1 MQFANL
7 AYSKEVPPLEQ
18 FREVHVLDLLCTP
31 ITSLIIDNFPN
42 LKRLRA
48 SRSSLKKAEITNCPN
63 LEVIDMSQNTKLV
76 SINLENLPNLRC
88 LDLRNTGIYELGFSF
103 PSLEYLD
110 ISYTYI
116 NDIIPEAPNLLA
128 FDNSGCEFKYFDL
141 LPIAN
146 KYPRLQRLRSL
157 DYADRIFENEY
168 GINHPI
174 NLNLNELSKHPCLEH
189 IFCGPCRVTCDS
201 ISSQTHLSVICLQYP
216 EFWQGS
222 ADQLLSKFHTLII
235 GSSSESYNTYKV
247 SKFPDY
253 HPMSWEDSALLVFGP
268 WGIPTVD
275 LNPVISPPVA
285 FHQTPLLSNLPL
297 ADSTFSEISTK
308 YDLKIAIN
316 HMMGS
321 VFGSALGDSLGMSIE
336 FTNTNY
342 ARFSCDVPLS
352 YLWNT
357 LPSWGHSD
365 TFYRGTVTDD
375 TEQAVMIMRTLGDC
389 NGELNLSHFASLMKK
404 WAIKGIPEHCQPYAF
419 DVGATV
425 GSAVHSDNY
434 IEDPLSGS
442 FENTQKSRGNG
453 CAMRTAPVGCFKFWD
468 LNEVIKNSVNFGCAT
483 HFNDVCMVCTILLS
497 LLIAKN
503 IQKQSSRDCNVDKK
517 MSEDEIDKTIEVAFD
532 VVEKNFSDKFDVAA
546 NKQEI
551 MKFLNAKSFEELD
564 LSGRRIGYVLRATG
578 AAVLALRKGL
588 DFVEALS
595 TVLRWAG
602 DADSN
607 AAIVGGVIGAVV
619 GFDKIP
625 SNLMKYLFTGN
636 WEYVEFARMCKAMN
650 IDAPPSPF
658 LNLSYL

>member
-1 MQFANL
+1 
-7 AYSKEVPPLEQ
+7 
-18 FREVHVLDLLCTP
+18 
-31 ITSLIIDNFPN
+31 
-42 LKRLRA
+42 
-48 SRSSLKKAEITNCPN
+48 
-63 LEVIDMSQNTKLV
+63 
-76 SINLENLPNLRC
+76 
-88 LDLRNTGIYELGFSF
+88 
-103 PSLEYLD
+103 
-110 ISYTYI
+110 
-116 NDIIPEAPNLLA
+116 
-128 FDNSGCEFKYFDL
+128 
-141 LPIAN
+141 
-146 KYPRLQRLRSL
+146 
-157 DYADRIFENEY
+157 
-168 GINHPI
+168 
-174 NLNLNELSKHPCLEH
+174 
-189 IFCGPCRVTCDS
+189 
-201 ISSQTHLSVICLQYP
+201 
-216 EFWQGS
+216 
-222 ADQLLSKFHTLII
+222 
-235 GSSSESYNTYKV
+235 
-247 SKFPDY
+247 
-253 HPMSWEDSALLVFGP
+253 MSWEDSALLVFGP

-297 ADSTFSEISTK
+297 TDSTFSEVSTK

-336 FTNTNY
+336 CTNTNY
-342 ARFSCDVPLS
+342 AHFSCDTQLS

-365 TFYRGTVTDD
+365 PFYRGTITDD

-404 WAIKGIPEHCQPYAF
+404 WAQKGIPEHCQPYAL
-419 DVGATV
+419 DVGSTV
-425 GSAVHSDNY
+425 GSAVRSDNY
-434 IEDPLSGS
+434 IEDPLSGAYK
-442 FENTQKSRGNG
+442 NTQKSRGNG

-468 LNEVIKNSVNFGCAT
+468 LNEVIKNSINFGCAT

-503 IQKQSSRDCNVDKK
+503 IQKQSSRDCCEDKK

-564 LSGRRIGYVLRATG
+564 LSGRRIGYVLKATG

-588 DFVEALS
+588 DFVEAL
-595 TVLRWAG
+595 TIVLRWAG

-607 AAIVGGVIGAVV
+607 AAVVGSVIGAVV

-650 IDAPPSPF
+650 IEAPPSPF
-658 LNLSYL
+658 LKLSYL